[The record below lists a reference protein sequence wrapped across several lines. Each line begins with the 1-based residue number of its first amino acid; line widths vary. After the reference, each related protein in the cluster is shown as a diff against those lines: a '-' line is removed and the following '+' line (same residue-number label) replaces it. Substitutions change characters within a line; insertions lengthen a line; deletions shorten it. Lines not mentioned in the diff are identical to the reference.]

1 MEEVKLDAKNIE
13 DNKKKAIAQRL
24 NINVEDIPQEI
35 VDHDALGDL
44 LIFGGE
50 VKESLAPSARKIK
63 SIADSQERYVKILEA
78 AGFKTEEAE
87 KLYELV

>member
-35 VDHDALGDL
+35 VDNDELGDL

-50 VKESLAPSARKIK
+50 VKESFAASARKIK
-63 SIADSQERYVKILEA
+63 SIAGSQERYVKILEA

>member
-1 MEEVKLDAKNIE
+1 MEEVKLEAKNIE

-35 VDHDALGDL
+35 VDNDELGDL

-50 VKESLAPSARKIK
+50 VK
-63 SIADSQERYVKILEA
+63 
-78 AGFKTEEAE
+78 
-87 KLYELV
+87 